1 MWQRMFNICSNYVE
15 NFFRVCLKSFQKLS
29 NFCSKSAQNI
39 TNLSLISVE
48 NPINLPKCRR
58 RITCKFRGFCSTNH
72 AVITN
77 ELFFDDKRYILD
89 EEVTCDRMVRA
100 RALLGVG
107 REDCI
112 TTNSVPLSD
121 SFSRTTQRRATIFFS
136 RCKLSRDA
144 SPTTAP

>member
-1 MWQRMFNICSNYVE
+1 MFNICSNYVE
-15 NFFRVCLKSFQKLS
+15 NFFRICLKSFQKLS

-48 NPINLPKCRR
+48 NPINLFKISASSTKMQTTSSST

-121 SFSRTTQRRATIFFS
+121 SFLVQLNDVPLFFS
-136 RCKLSRDA
+136 R
-144 SPTTAP
+144 